1 MRVDIYKRAE
11 HHDRCT
17 YLAVPEGKI
26 IPEEAINTD
35 WELSVRGMDVADDAT
50 CLPDFAID
58 APHEQIKAKGY
69 AITSVKTLEGK

>member
-11 HHDRCT
+11 HAGHFS

-35 WELSVRGMDVADDAT
+35 WELSDRGIDVDDDAKHM
-50 CLPDFAID
+50 PEFAIE
-58 APHEQIKAKGY
+58 APHEQISAKGY
-69 AITSVKTLEGK
+69 AITSVKDL

>member
-11 HHDRCT
+11 HHGQFT

-35 WELSVRGMDVADDAT
+35 WELSERGIDVEDNAT
-50 CLPDFAID
+50 HLPDFSID
-58 APHEQIKAKGY
+58 APHEQIRAKGY
-69 AITSVKTLEGK
+69 AITSVKELADK